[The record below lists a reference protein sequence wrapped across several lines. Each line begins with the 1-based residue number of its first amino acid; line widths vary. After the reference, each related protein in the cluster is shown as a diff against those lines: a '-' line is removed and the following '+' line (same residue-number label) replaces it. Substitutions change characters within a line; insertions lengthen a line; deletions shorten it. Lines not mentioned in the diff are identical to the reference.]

1 MIFNKELDFEAALIK
16 LLLSEKGW
24 EPKVLENYTEQDLL
38 RNWADI
44 LFENNRDIDR
54 LNDYPLTDSEMQ
66 QILEQI
72 EALRT
77 PLKLNG
83 FINGKSV
90 SITRDNPDDKLHFG
104 KEVSLKIYD
113 RREIAAGQS
122 RYQIVKQPKFP
133 TKSKIL
139 NDRRGDFMLLINGMP
154 VIHIELKKSGIPV
167 SQAYNQIEKYSHEG
181 IFSGLFSLV
190 QIFVAMSPDEAVYF
204 ANPGPDGKFNKDYY
218 FHWADFNNEPIN
230 EWDKIASTLLS
241 IPMAHQL
248 IGFYTV
254 ADDSD
259 GVLKVMRSYQYF
271 AASAISDKVA
281 KAKWEGNNQLGGYVW
296 HTTGSGK
303 TMTSF
308 KSAQLIA
315 SSKDADKVIFLM
327 DRIELGT
334 QSLKE
339 YRGFAGENESVQA
352 TENTNVLI
360 TKLKSSNPADTL
372 IVTSIQKMSNIKDEA
387 GGLNTRD
394 IELINGKRIVFIVDE
409 AHRSTFGDML
419 ITIKTTFPKAMF
431 FGFTGTPIQDENQK
445 KKNTTTT
452 VFGNE
457 LHRYSIADGIRDK
470 NVLGFDPYKVLTFK
484 DKDVRKVVALEK
496 SKAQT
501 EEEAI
506 SDPKKSKI
514 YYKYMDPSQVGMVG
528 HYADN
533 GDYIKGIEDY
543 IPKVQYETP
552 DHTETVVKDILENWM
567 TLSHNSKFHAIF
579 ATSSIPEAINYYRLI
594 KEMKPELKVTALFD
608 PSIDNNGGVQF
619 KEDGLVEI
627 IKDYNEKYG
636 QDFTIPTFAKMK
648 KDISSRLAHKK
659 PYERI
664 ANEPEKQI
672 DLLIVVDQMLTGFD
686 SKWINT
692 LYMDKMLQYENIIQ
706 AFSRTNRLFGPD
718 KPFGTIRYYR
728 KPHTMEQN
736 INDAVKL
743 YSGDRPLGLFVQHL
757 TENLKN
763 MNEVFE
769 EISELFQNA
778 GIENFEKLP
787 DDKDVCKKFA
797 KAFNEFNGYLE
808 ASKIQG
814 FRWDISSYVDEET
827 GEVID
832 VLIDESTYLVLVLR
846 YKELFNG
853 DESSGGEDDVPYEI
867 EGYITEIDTGLIDS
881 NYMNSRFEKY
891 IKLLNVEGTTQEAI
905 EQAETELHKTFAT
918 LSQEEQKYANIFLH
932 DIQRGD
938 VKVTEGRNL
947 RDYINEY
954 LSRAKDDQIHRVSLA
969 VGVDENILR
978 NIMSLHLNATNINEF
993 GRYDELKKTVDK
1005 AKAKEY
1011 FEKTEGVKLIPPKVN
1026 VKVDN
1031 LLREFII
1038 SGGFDIQMPID
1049 NE

>member
-1 MIFNKELDFEAALIK
+1 MIFNKESDFEAALIK
-16 LLLSEKGW
+16 ILSEKGW
-24 EPKVLENYTEQDLL
+24 EKEVLKNYSEQDLL
-38 RNWADI
+38 RNWANI

-54 LNDYPLTDSEMQ
+54 LNDYPLTDGEMQ

-72 EALRT
+72 KNLRT

-90 SITRDNPDDKLHFG
+90 SIVRDNPDDKLHFG

-122 RYQIVKQPKFP
+122 RYQIVQQPKFP
-133 TKSKIL
+133 TKSKLL
-139 NDRRGDFMLLINGMP
+139 NDRRGDLMLLINGMP
-154 VIHIELKKSGIPV
+154 VIHIELKKSGVPV
-167 SQAYNQIEKYSHEG
+167 SQACNQIEKYSHEG

-190 QIFVAMSPDEAVYF
+190 QIFVAMEPNEAVYF
-204 ANPGPDGKFNKDYY
+204 ANPGPDGKFNPDYY
-218 FHWADFNNEPIN
+218 FHWADYNNEPIN
-230 EWDKIASTLLS
+230 EWDKVASTLLS

-281 KAKWEGNNQLGGYVW
+281 KTKWEGNNQLGGYVW

-339 YRGFAGENESVQA
+339 YRGFADENESVQA
-352 TENTNVLI
+352 TENTGVLI
-360 TKLKSSNPADTL
+360 TKLKSTDPADTL

-387 GGLNTRD
+387 GGLKASD
-394 IELINGKRIVFIVDE
+394 IDYINQKRIVFIVDE

-419 ITIKTTFPKAMF
+419 ITIKTTFPRAIF

-452 VFGNE
+452 VFGSE

-496 SKAQT
+496 AKAQT

-506 SDPKKSKI
+506 SDPVKSKV
-514 YYKYMDPSQVGMVG
+514 YYKYLDANQVGMVG
-528 HYADN
+528 YVDTLGN
-533 GDYIKGIEDY
+533 YVKGIEDY
-543 IPKVQYETP
+543 IPNVQYQTEE
-552 DHTETVVKDILENWM
+552 HTTTVVEDILENWV
-567 TLSHNSKFHAIF
+567 TLSHNSKFHAVF
-579 ATSSIPEAINYYRLI
+579 ATSSIPEAINYYRMI
-594 KEMKPELKVTALFD
+594 KAKKPELKIAALFD
-608 PSIDNNGGVQF
+608 PNIDNSGGVAF
-619 KEDGLVEI
+619 KEEGLVEI
-627 IKDYNEKYG
+627 IKDYNERYE

-648 KDISSRLAHKK
+648 KDIAARLAHKK

-664 ANEPEKQI
+664 VNTPEKQI

-692 LYMDKMLQYENIIQ
+692 LYMDKILLYENIIQ

-728 KPHTMEQN
+728 KPHTMERN
-736 INDAVKL
+736 INAAVKL
-743 YSGDRPLGLFVQHL
+743 YSGDKPLGLFVQHL
-757 TENLKN
+757 DKNLQM
-763 MNEVFE
+763 MNDLYNDIAEMFT
-769 EISELFQNA
+769 NA

-787 DDKDVCKKFA
+787 SDIAVCRKFA
-797 KAFNEFNGYLE
+797 KQFKELNDYLE
-808 ASKIQG
+808 AAKIQG
-814 FRWDISSYVDEET
+814 FKWDVSTYVNEET
-827 GEVID
+827 GEVIEMAF
-832 VLIDESTYLVLVLR
+832 DEKTYLVLVLR
-846 YKELFNG
+846 YKELFGGGGGNGGG
-853 DESSGGEDDVPYEI
+853 DEVPYDLV
-867 EGYITEIDTGLIDS
+867 GYITEIDTGLIDAD
-881 NYMNSRFEKY
+881 YMNSRFEKY
-891 IKLLNVEGTTQEAI
+891 MKLLNLDGATKEAI

-938 VKVTEGRNL
+938 VEVVEGKTL
-947 RDYINEY
+947 RDYITEY
-954 LSRAKDDQIHRVSLA
+954 LSKAKDDQIHRLA
-969 VGVDENILR
+969 VALGLDEAKLR
-978 NIMSLHLNATNINEF
+978 NIMSLKLNSTNINEF
-993 GRYDELKKTVDK
+993 GRYDDLKKTVDK
-1005 AKAKEY
+1005 VKAKAY
-1011 FEKTEGVKLIPPKVN
+1011 FEKLEGIKIIPPKVN

-1031 LLREFII
+1031 LLREFILG
-1038 SGGFDIQMPID
+1038 GGFDIEMPEND
-1049 NE
+1049 D